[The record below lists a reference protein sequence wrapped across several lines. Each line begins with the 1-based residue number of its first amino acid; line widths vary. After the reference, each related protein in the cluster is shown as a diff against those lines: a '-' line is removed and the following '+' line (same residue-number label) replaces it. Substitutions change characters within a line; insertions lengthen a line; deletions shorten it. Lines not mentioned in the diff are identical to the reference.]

1 MRSIANIKLR
11 YNSITAIIYIIG
23 IVLLL
28 QLFNLQII
36 HGTDYREQSN
46 TRLARESSVEA
57 ARGNIYDSTGNK
69 LAGDSL
75 GYGLELYKT
84 KIDNNTLNN
93 TILKIINVLETN
105 GDSYKDSFFI
115 KIEPFEFNTSDE
127 EKIANLKKSNKIN
140 ANATAEECFY
150 FFKEKYEIET
160 DSISD
165 ARKIISIRYEISK
178 NGYSSTKAISISDK
192 VSANSVYIFREQNS
206 EFPGLNVVSK
216 PIREYK
222 LGNLASHII
231 GYTGKIDTE
240 TYKNNKDT
248 YAQDDYIG
256 KTGIEYAFEKYL
268 KGEDGTKQIDMT
280 VEGTSTDEYVTKEA
294 IKGSDVILTI
304 DANLQKI
311 TEEAL
316 KNNITKIRDGGFSH
330 KYDANAGAAV
340 VMNVNTGEILAMAS
354 YPDYNLQDFQ
364 GGISTD
370 KWNEYV
376 NNSYKPLTN
385 KAVQDNYSPGSI
397 YKMVSAIAGL
407 ESGSIT
413 RTEKIND
420 TGIYTKYKEWPKK
433 CWIYTEQHHGHG
445 YLNVSQAIEKSC
457 NYFFYE
463 TGDRMGIDTLN
474 KYAKYF
480 GFGEKT
486 GVELPNETSGTLAS
500 KEVKQKYEG
509 RGWYPGDT
517 MSAVIGQGYNS
528 FSPLQM
534 AKYTSM
540 IANSGKKI
548 QPTIIK
554 SIVRADGTEVSKEEI
569 QTYINERLGI
579 NSQGYE
585 ELNIDP
591 ENMKVVREGM
601 RDVTTDGTASNI
613 FRGFTIPVGGKTGS
627 AEAGSKVNA
636 WFVGFAPFDN
646 PEIAVVVF
654 VENGGHGNYTAE
666 AVKEIIAQYFGM
678 NAGNITENMTA
689 IPYTETFR

>member
-1 MRSIANIKLR
+1 
-11 YNSITAIIYIIG
+11 
-23 IVLLL
+23 
-28 QLFNLQII
+28 
-36 HGTDYREQSN
+36 
-46 TRLARESSVEA
+46 
-57 ARGNIYDSTGNK
+57 
-69 LAGDSL
+69 
-75 GYGLELYKT
+75 
-84 KIDNNTLNN
+84 
-93 TILKIINVLETN
+93 
-105 GDSYKDSFFI
+105 
-115 KIEPFEFNTSDE
+115 
-127 EKIANLKKSNKIN
+127 
-140 ANATAEECFY
+140 
-150 FFKEKYEIET
+150 
-160 DSISD
+160 
-165 ARKIISIRYEISK
+165 
-178 NGYSSTKAISISDK
+178 
-192 VSANSVYIFREQNS
+192 
-206 EFPGLNVVSK
+206 
-216 PIREYK
+216 
-222 LGNLASHII
+222 
-231 GYTGKIDTE
+231 
-240 TYKNNKDT
+240 
-248 YAQDDYIG
+248 
-256 KTGIEYAFEKYL
+256 
-268 KGEDGTKQIDMT
+268 
-280 VEGTSTDEYVTKEA
+280 
-294 IKGSDVILTI
+294 
-304 DANLQKI
+304 
-311 TEEAL
+311 
-316 KNNITKIRDGGFSH
+316 
-330 KYDANAGAAV
+330 
-340 VMNVNTGEILAMAS
+340 MAS

-376 NNSYKPLTN
+376 NNAYKPLTN

-509 RGWYPGDT
+509 TSWYPGDT

-554 SIVRADGTEVSKEEI
+554 SIIRADGTEVSKEEI
-569 QTYINERLGI
+569 QKYVNERLGI
-579 NSQGYE
+579 NNQDIE
-585 ELNIDP
+585 ELSIDP

-678 NAGNITENMTA
+678 NAENITENMTA